1 MVWYREATKPTEPK
15 EPGKPGR
22 KPKREAEPFTV
33 HKEQSRGRSAETEL
47 MYARKSI
54 HQAENLF
61 RYYSQ
66 PRVNP
71 LNLESKNLSPEANEC
86 WKYIFSVRGYTE
98 DDANMTCKKVKE
110 DKTFHNADEIVFA
123 LECYT
128 QWIRSQNFAKEFERP
143 DETIDLMPIVPNQ
156 SNLAQWLGISSFSI
170 SHYMKDDPEAQSRYK
185 HILADCLSEGAM
197 VGVYQPASTIFSLK
211 NLCDWADKYE
221 DRSKDKT
228 DDLGVS
234 EAAEL
239 MKQLGYSRERAKIE
253 APKPMLEGDVD
264 G

>member
-1 MVWYREATKPTEPK
+1 MTWYREAAKQGKSQRSGAKPKTDVEEFVVRRAQK
-15 EPGKPGR
+15 SGR
-22 KPKREAEPFTV
+22 KP
-33 HKEQSRGRSAETEL
+33 ETEL
-47 MYARKSI
+47 AYARKSI

-71 LNLESKNLSPEANEC
+71 LNLESKKLSPEATEC
-86 WKYIFSVRGYTE
+86 WRYIFSLRGYTE
-98 DDANMTCKKVKE
+98 DDADMNYE
-110 DKTFHNADEIVFA
+110 DSRRSKTFFSGDEIVFA

-128 QWIRSQNFAKEFERP
+128 QWIRSQNFVKEIERP
-143 DETIDLMPIVPNQ
+143 DESIGLMPIVPNQ
-156 SNLAQWLGISSFSI
+156 SNLAQWLGVSSYSI
-170 SHYMKDDPEAQSRYK
+170 GHCMRNDPEAQSRYK

-197 VGVYQPASTIFSLK
+197 AGVYQPVSTIFSLK

-221 DRSKDKT
+221 DRSRDKA

-234 EAAEL
+234 EAVEL
-239 MKQLGYSRERAKIE
+239 MKQLGYYREKATLE
-253 APKPMLEGDVD
+253 PPKPALEGDVD